1 MNHGPKTWNELS
13 NIAAPLPGSLQAE
26 AVASL
31 YSKIGKAGRGTRV
44 LRHGL
49 GLEKAALNWKTSL
62 MFFCAEQL
70 MIWIYIYI
78 YIHMDSLGCTFQF
91 RCIPLAMFGQWPCQ
105 PAKARTC

>member
-78 YIHMDSLGCTFQF
+78 YTYG
-91 RCIPLAMFGQWPCQ
+91 
-105 PAKARTC
+105 